1 MKRRLSL
8 AISSIGDPHYI
19 FLDEPTTGMDP
30 KIRRYIWDL
39 IKDMKKK
46 SGIILTTHAMEEA
59 EMLSD
64 EIAVVVEG

>member
-46 SGIILTTHAMEEA
+46 IWNYTDYTCHGRGRN
-59 EMLSD
+59 
-64 EIAVVVEG
+64 VK